1 MKFILTLLMC
11 SIVDGKTTCLP
22 PFQSEVEYVDAYE
35 CMLDGYNESYNK
47 IVELGREDVNK
58 YNIYIKFGCYE
69 DNSNKTPTSY
79 IVIKEKI

>member
-1 MKFILTLLMC
+1 MKFILTFLMC
-11 SIVDGKTTCLP
+11 SVIDGKTTCLP

-58 YNIYIKFGCYE
+58 YNIYIKFGCHE
-69 DNSNKTPTSY
+69 NQSNKTSTSY
-79 IVIKEKI
+79 IIIK

>member
-11 SIVDGKTTCLP
+11 YIVDGKTTCLP

-58 YNIYIKFGCYE
+58 YNIYIKFGCHE
-69 DNSNKTPTSY
+69 NQSNKTAVSSLF
-79 IVIKEKI
+79 IQ

>member
-22 PFQSEVEYVDAYE
+22 PFQSEAEYVDAYE

-47 IVELGREDVNK
+47 IVELGREDVNQYK
-58 YNIYIKFGCYE
+58 IYIKFGCHE
-69 DNSNKTPTSY
+69 NKSNKTAVSNI
-79 IVIKEKI
+79 IVQ